1 MSTPA
6 LPSSSTERTRRYR
19 QRRRRGTRC
28 ITVEMNDSEIAA
40 LVAKGYLAEESR
52 SDPKAIK
59 ASIESVISD
68 LAFEVEQ
75 ERFNGS
81 GSRV

>member
-28 ITVEMNDSEIAA
+28 IIVEMNELEISA
-40 LVAKGYLAEESR
+40 LVAKGYLTDEVR
-52 SDPKAIK
+52 GDPKAIK
-59 ASIESVISD
+59 AAIEALIAD
-68 LAFEVEQ
+68 LAFELEQ
-75 ERFNGS
+75 QEFKAS
-81 GSRV
+81 GSR